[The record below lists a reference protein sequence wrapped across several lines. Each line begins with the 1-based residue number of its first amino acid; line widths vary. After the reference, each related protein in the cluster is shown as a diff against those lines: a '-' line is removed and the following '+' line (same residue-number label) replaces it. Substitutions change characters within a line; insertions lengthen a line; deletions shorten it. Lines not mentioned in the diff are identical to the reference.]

1 MVQEYSSED
10 FHSSAMR
17 ASASAGSLAS
27 LPRSGVSQAS
37 HTRSRLS
44 RSGLADLNKASGTRS
59 YCGSQVLS
67 HKSSAP
73 SFSFGSGPSRL
84 TFTGAAARGDQ
95 TLQASVSS
103 GGAVSPGPIYN
114 PSPSSKWLGDAP
126 KPGFGTQEQR
136 PSAATASGDV
146 SRLTGKSNLPGP
158 GSYQQPSSV
167 GKQALGR
174 CHSYSMY
181 SFGNQRQRENA
192 AKATPSPGPVYDPKG
207 TKAGASAPPAFSF
220 GNDVRG
226 KNGGQSLRTPGPG
239 TYTQKSA
246 FGPQVH
252 PLRKSAPSRHN
263 SCPCH
268 LHDRLCSSLCDCHVL
283 QIYSMQRSS
292 PISGFGQPGR
302 DSSRGILPLEGR
314 ASPGPIYMN
323 AAACKKQALS
333 TRRSMGSMVFS
344 RDERFR
350 TVGNEREQSP
360 GPGEYIV

>member
-1 MVQEYSSED
+1 MVQDYSSED

-207 TKAGASAPPAFSF
+207 TSRSFCSASVQLWQRCEGEERRFIAADSWPWNLHAKV
-220 GNDVRG
+220 G
-226 KNGGQSLRTPGPG
+226 LRPTGTP
-239 TYTQKSA
+239 TSQERTITTQ
-246 FGPQVH
+246 FMPM
-252 PLRKSAPSRHN
+252 P
-263 SCPCH
+263 
-268 LHDRLCSSLCDCHVL
+268 
-283 QIYSMQRSS
+283 
-292 PISGFGQPGR
+292 F
-302 DSSRGILPLEGR
+302 
-314 ASPGPIYMN
+314 
-323 AAACKKQALS
+323 
-333 TRRSMGSMVFS
+333 T
-344 RDERFR
+344 
-350 TVGNEREQSP
+350 
-360 GPGEYIV
+360 